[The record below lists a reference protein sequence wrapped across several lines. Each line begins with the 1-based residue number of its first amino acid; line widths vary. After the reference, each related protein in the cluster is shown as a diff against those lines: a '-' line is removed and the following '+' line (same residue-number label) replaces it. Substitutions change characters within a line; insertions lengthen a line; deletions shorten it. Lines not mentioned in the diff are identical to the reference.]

1 MINSRFVGSV
11 GAALIAALSVQ
22 AGIAQ
27 TVVPGD
33 PYAADPVG
41 IVADPCPPHPKPAD
55 GAGWDAWKLHML
67 TRDFGQLCRYA
78 AQNVALATSGA
89 KVRVVFMGDSITDNW
104 IDADPTLF
112 TDGLVDRGI
121 GGQTTPQ
128 MLVRFRAD
136 VLALRPLAVHIMAG
150 TNDIAGNTGA
160 ATIQTVQG
168 NIETMAELA
177 RAHGIKV
184 ILASTPPAAAFP
196 WSPAM
201 KPAPQIVTFNAWL
214 RGYAAKNGFTYVDY
228 HAALAGP
235 DGGMKPG
242 YATDGVHPTPQ
253 GYAVMK
259 PLALAAIAKTLG
271 GKTK

>member
-1 MINSRFVGSV
+1 MIKPRFLAMAVVVVMVS
-11 GAALIAALSVQ
+11 AS
-22 AGIAQ
+22 AQ
-27 TVVPGD
+27 TASAQTSVPGD
-33 PYAADPVG
+33 PYASDPVG
-41 IVADPCPPHPKPAD
+41 IVVDPCPIHPDPTD
-55 GAGWDAWKLHML
+55 GAGWDRWKLHML
-67 TRDFGQLCRYA
+67 TRDFGQLCRSA
-78 AQNVALATSGA
+78 RQNAVLIASRA

-104 IDADPTLF
+104 IGADPTLF

-121 GGQTTPQ
+121 SGQTTPQ

-136 VLALRPLAVHIMAG
+136 VLALKPRAVHIMAG

-160 ATIQTVQG
+160 ATIETVQG
-168 NIETMAELA
+168 NIMTMAELA

-184 ILASTPPAAAFP
+184 ILASTPPAIAFR

-201 KPAPQIVTFNAWL
+201 KPAPQIVAFNAWL
-214 RGYAAKNGFTYVDY
+214 RGYATKNGFTYVDY

-259 PLALAAIAKTLG
+259 PLALAAIAKTLR
-271 GKTK
+271 

>member
-1 MINSRFVGSV
+1 MIKTLTSV
-11 GAALIAALSVQ
+11 AGCFALTATLVS
-22 AGIAQ
+22 AQ
-27 TVVPGD
+27 ITVPGD
-33 PYAADPVG
+33 SYADDPVG
-41 IVADPCPPHPKPAD
+41 IVVDPCPAHPKPTDAV
-55 GAGWDAWKLHML
+55 GWERWKLHML
-67 TRDFGQLCRYA
+67 TRDFGQFCRYA
-78 AQNVALATSGA
+78 KQNTALIASGA
-89 KVRVVFMGDSITDNW
+89 RTRVVFMGDSITDNW
-104 IDADPTLF
+104 IGADDTLF
-112 TDGLVDRGI
+112 TNGVVDRGI
-121 GGQTTPQ
+121 SGQTTPQ

-136 VLALRPLAVHIMAG
+136 VLALKPLAVHIMAG

-160 ATIQTVQG
+160 ATIGTVQG

-201 KPAPQIVTFNAWL
+201 KPAAQIIAFNAWL
-214 RGYAAKNGFTYVDY
+214 RAYAAKNGFTYVDY

-242 YATDGVHPTPQ
+242 YASDGVHPTPK

-259 PLALAAIAKTLG
+259 PLALAAITKTLG
-271 GKTK
+271 RQ